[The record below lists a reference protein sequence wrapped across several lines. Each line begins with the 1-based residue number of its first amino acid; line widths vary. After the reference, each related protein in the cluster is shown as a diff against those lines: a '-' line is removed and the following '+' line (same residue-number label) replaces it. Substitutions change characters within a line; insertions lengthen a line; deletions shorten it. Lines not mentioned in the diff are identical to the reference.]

1 MSMATCREKRQAR
14 ISTQHTKTNSEF
26 SSLPSTYLRTFLEF
40 SSPST
45 STSPQSN
52 HDGRCEPKRNAS
64 SASRNPTAAYFRA
77 MRRPLFHAQRDER
90 IDARGAA
97 CGKVASQQGHP
108 HQQKRNARIG
118 ERIGSADAVE
128 QAGREASDRQRHQDA
143 HGRAY
148 ERQEH
153 ALLEH
158 ERQHLA
164 RLSAQRHAQADF
176 TGSLRHG
183 IRQHAVNSNRR
194 EDERERAE

>member
-14 ISTQHTKTNSEF
+14 ISTQHTKANSEF

-40 SSPST
+40 SPPST

-118 ERIGSADAVE
+118 ERLGSADAVE
-128 QAGREASDRQRHQDA
+128 QAGN
-143 HGRAY
+143 
-148 ERQEH
+148 
-153 ALLEH
+153 
-158 ERQHLA
+158 
-164 RLSAQRHAQADF
+164 
-176 TGSLRHG
+176 T
-183 IRQHAVNSNRR
+183 NRR
-194 EDERERAE
+194 ENERESAEESKQRRAHARGPQPLPQNLLNGLGDSERQIFVN